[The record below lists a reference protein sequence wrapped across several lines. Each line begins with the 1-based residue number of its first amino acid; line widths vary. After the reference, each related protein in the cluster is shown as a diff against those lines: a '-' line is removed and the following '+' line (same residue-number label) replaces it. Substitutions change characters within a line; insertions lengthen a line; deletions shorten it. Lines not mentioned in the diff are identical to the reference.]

1 MFSHKGSPS
10 ISCNSTWYIIII
22 LIFFI
27 RADAEE
33 KYGKALIK
41 LAEGAKGKDEIGY
54 GLIITDSGNKI
65 YRITKLWSKLR
76 LTDVML
82 LLIHCT

>member
-1 MFSHKGSPS
+1 MIYHNYN
-10 ISCNSTWYIIII
+10 NSN
-22 LIFFI
+22 IFFI

-54 GLIITDSGNKI
+54 GFISNW
-65 YRITKLWSKLR
+65 WSKMR
-76 LTDVML
+76 STDIML
-82 LLIHCT
+82 LLIHSPYIIH

>member
-1 MFSHKGSPS
+1 MLCNSCVK
-10 ISCNSTWYIIII
+10 ISCFHAMAHLVFHVIQHHNHP
-22 LIFFI
+22 IFFI

-54 GLIITDSGNKI
+54 GLISNLNGPN
-65 YRITKLWSKLR
+65 
-76 LTDVML
+76 
-82 LLIHCT
+82 

>member
-1 MFSHKGSPS
+1 MIYHNYN
-10 ISCNSTWYIIII
+10 NSN
-22 LIFFI
+22 IFFI

-54 GLIITDSGNKI
+54 GFISN
-65 YRITKLWSKLR
+65 
-76 LTDVML
+76 
-82 LLIHCT
+82 

>member
-1 MFSHKGSPS
+1 MCYVICEDIMFSRKGSPG

-22 LIFFI
+22 LIFLI

-54 GLIITDSGNKI
+54 GLISN
-65 YRITKLWSKLR
+65 
-76 LTDVML
+76 
-82 LLIHCT
+82 

>member
-1 MFSHKGSPS
+1 MIYH
-10 ISCNSTWYIIII
+10 NII

-54 GLIITDSGNKI
+54 GFISELMDQTEINRYYALTNTLYIIHEKSHFHPFT
-65 YRITKLWSKLR
+65 L
-76 LTDVML
+76 
-82 LLIHCT
+82 

>member
-1 MFSHKGSPS
+1 M
-10 ISCNSTWYIIII
+10 II

-54 GLIITDSGNKI
+54 GLISN
-65 YRITKLWSKLR
+65 
-76 LTDVML
+76 
-82 LLIHCT
+82 

>member
-1 MFSHKGSPS
+1 MK
-10 ISCNSTWYIIII
+10 ISCFHTKAHLVFHVIQHDIIIII

-54 GLIITDSGNKI
+54 GLISN
-65 YRITKLWSKLR
+65 
-76 LTDVML
+76 
-82 LLIHCT
+82 